1 MTQEYYY
8 TVNGNPRYIQKHDN
22 SALVYINKEHNYQDS
37 FQEDLAMKLL
47 SSDAF
52 VVHCYFAS
60 KPPMLLWEISS
71 DNFTMGRERLNKA
84 FNELISL
91 GYIEPIV
98 VTLHDKFGEE
108 VEVNMYQF
116 NEKRVPVK
124 SATEKDPDFV

>member
-8 TVNGNPRYIQKHDN
+8 TVNGVSKCVQLHDN
-22 SALVYINKEHNYQDS
+22 SALVYINKENNYQDT
-37 FQEDLAMKLL
+37 FQEDLAMKIL

-52 VVHCYFAS
+52 VLHCYLAS

-84 FNELISL
+84 FNELTSF
-91 GYIEPIV
+91 GYIEPIL

-116 NEKRVPVK
+116 NEKRVPVS
-124 SATEKDPDFV
+124 SAMLQPAFV

>member
-8 TVNGNPRYIQKHDN
+8 TVNGVPKYVQLHDN
-22 SALVYINKEHNYQDS
+22 SALVYINKEHNYQDT
-37 FQEDLAMKLL
+37 FQEDLAMKIL

-52 VVHCYFAS
+52 VLHCYLAS

-116 NEKRVPVK
+116 NEKRVPVS
-124 SATEKDPDFV
+124 SAMLRPAFV

>member
-8 TVNGNPRYIQKHDN
+8 TVNGGSKCVQLHDN
-22 SALVYINKEHNYQDS
+22 SALVYINKEHNYQDT
-37 FQEDLAMKLL
+37 FQEDLAMKIL

-84 FNELISL
+84 FNELTSF

-98 VTLHDKFGEE
+98 VTLHDKFGKE
-108 VEVNMYQF
+108 VEVNMYRF
-116 NEKRVPVK
+116 NEKRVPFWGQAVIK
-124 SATEKDPDFV
+124 PAFV